1 MATSLS
7 LTAILETE
15 RLVLRPLAPSDE
27 DAMFDLLGDP
37 IAMQW
42 YPRPLS
48 REEAR
53 EWIDRN
59 RRRFEE
65 YGGGLFGLVLKEN
78 GELVGDC
85 GPTRHE
91 IEGRQEIEIGYHLR
105 RAYWNRGLATEAARA
120 CTRFAFER
128 LKPQRVI
135 SMIRPENVQS
145 RRVAEKNGLVLEK
158 MIWWRDYEHCV
169 YQLTASTWAD
179 TWQVATEQNRSGRE
193 TGL

>member
-1 MATSLS
+1 MGTSLS
-7 LTAILETE
+7 STAILETE
-15 RLVLRPLAPSDE
+15 RLLLRPLAYSDE
-27 DAMFDLLGDP
+27 DAMLDVLGDP

-42 YPRPLS
+42 YPHPLS
-48 REEAR
+48 REEVR

-59 RRRFEE
+59 RRRFED
-65 YGGGLFGLVLKEN
+65 YGGGLFGLVLKET

-91 IEGRQEIEIGYHLR
+91 IEGRQEHEIGYHVR
-105 RAYWNRGLATEAARA
+105 RVWWNRGLATEAARA
-120 CTRFAFER
+120 CIGFAFDR
-128 LKPQRVI
+128 FKPERVI

-169 YQLTASTWAD
+169 YQLTAD
-179 TWQVATEQNRSGRE
+179 TWHQNRSGKE

>member
-1 MATSLS
+1 MATSLL

-15 RLVLRPLAPSDE
+15 RLLLRPLAPSDE

-42 YPRPLS
+42 FPRPLS
-48 REEAR
+48 REESR
-53 EWIDRN
+53 EWIERN
-59 RRRFEE
+59 RRRFDE

-91 IEGRQEIEIGYHLR
+91 IKGRQELEIGYHLR
-105 RAYWNRGLATEAARA
+105 RKYWNLGLATEAARA
-120 CTRFAFER
+120 CTRLAFER
-128 LKPQRVI
+128 LNPQRVI

-169 YQLTASTWAD
+169 YQLTAQSWAD
-179 TWQVATEQNRSGRE
+179 TWQVATEQNRSGE
-193 TGL
+193 QTGL